1 MPKYQFA
8 VRHDDEQHDDVRWT
22 HLPDEEAARRFAR
35 LLIRELISSK
45 RHTDWSSSY
54 LDIKDENG
62 RALVAIPIA
71 QTS

>member
-22 HLPDEEAARRFAR
+22 HLPDEEAARRFAG
-35 LLIRELISSK
+35 LLVRELLSSK
-45 RHTDWSSSY
+45 RYTDWSRSY

-62 RALVAIPIA
+62 RLLVAIRFA